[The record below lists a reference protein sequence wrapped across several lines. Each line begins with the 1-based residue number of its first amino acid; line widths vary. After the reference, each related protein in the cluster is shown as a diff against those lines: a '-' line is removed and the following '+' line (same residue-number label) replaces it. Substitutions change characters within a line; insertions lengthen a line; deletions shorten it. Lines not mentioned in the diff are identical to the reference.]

1 MNAYADLIKLGIFAI
16 FLFAIFLFG
25 RQVLVWKE
33 QAEQGALDKNKLEAV
48 IGVGKDS
55 DNARNNVTTAEVVV
69 RVAQDTYQQ
78 QVQELEQTDEAVRDR
93 NSRPVPDSLRDLA
106 RARRLARER
115 SGGAAVGSERD
126 AAPAPAE

>member
-1 MNAYADLIKLGIFAI
+1 MNAYADLIKLAIFAI

-33 QAEQGALDKNKLEAV
+33 QAEQGALDRNKLEAV

-55 DNARNNVTTAEVVV
+55 DNARTNVTTAEVVV
-69 RVAQDTYQQ
+69 RVAQDNYQR

-106 RARRLARER
+106 RERRLARER
-115 SGGAAVGSERD
+115 SSGARVSSERD
-126 AAPAPAE
+126 AAPPATE

>member
-1 MNAYADLIKLGIFAI
+1 MSAYADLIKLGIFAV
-16 FLFAIFLFG
+16 FLLAIFLFG

-93 NSRPVPDSLRDLA
+93 NYRPVPDSLRDLA
-106 RARRLARER
+106 RERRLARER
-115 SGGAAVGSERD
+115 SSGAKVSSERD

>member
-1 MNAYADLIKLGIFAI
+1 MNAYADLIKLAIFAI
-16 FLFAIFLFG
+16 LLFALFLFG

-33 QAEQGALDKNKLEAV
+33 QAEQGALAKNKLEAV

-55 DNARNNVTTAEVVV
+55 EDARNNVTTAEVVV
-69 RVAQDTYQQ
+69 RVAQDSYET
-78 QVQELEQTDEAVRDR
+78 QVRELEQADEAVRDR

-106 RARRLARER
+106 RERRLARER
-115 SGGAAVGSERD
+115 SSGASSGSKRD